1 MEEESVPK
9 EGDLKG
15 TKTTPKEVIPQKFQ
29 NGQDYVPS
37 QKKADGLNRYGAKD
51 SPKLKDKVG
60 EMKKDEVGKT
70 GEKKNEKDKEEEN
83 RNKEKEKEKER
94 GEEKE
99 CDEIITKRSAPEAA
113 TAPLPPLPKENGFST
128 TVQIPRGDY
137 R

>member
-1 MEEESVPK
+1 MEEEGVPK

-15 TKTTPKEVIPQKFQ
+15 TKTAPKEVIPQKFQ

-37 QKKADGLNRYGAKD
+37 QKQADGFNRYGAKD
-51 SPKLKDKVG
+51 SPKLKDKFG
-60 EMKKDEVGKT
+60 EMKKDEVEKT
-70 GEKKNEKDKEEEN
+70 DEKKNEKDKEEEN
-83 RNKEKEKEKER
+83 RRKEKEKER

-113 TAPLPPLPKENGFST
+113 TTPLPPLPKENGFST